1 MKTTNVLATACLV
14 IALFNACKK
23 EDVTPVAVNA
33 DSPDVSDMYTETALP
48 VQKSVTRYVD
58 ANIGGYLEALP
69 AHYSDHPKKK
79 YPIIFFLNG
88 SGSMG
93 DGSKSSLTVED
104 NIAIPYLIAHGK
116 FPANFRVNN
125 FTYQF
130 IVLTPQFKYWP
141 VPSNVTDMINY
152 AIKHYKVDETR
163 MYVCGLSMGGG
174 TAWDYTS
181 DFGKRL
187 AAIVPI
193 CGSSVPTKEKAK
205 PIAKNHVGVWAFHNS
220 GDPTVP
226 SYYSTDWVKDIN
238 SYSPYIKAKLTMFQA
253 SVHDAWSKAT
263 NPNYTE
269 NGKNIYEWMLTHR
282 KKN

>member
-1 MKTTNVLATACLV
+1 MKKTIVLAAACLAV
-14 IALFNACKK
+14 ALLNSCKK
-23 EDVTPVAVNA
+23 EDVSPVAVSA
-33 DSPDVSDMYTETALP
+33 SSLSDMYTETALP
-48 VQKSVTRYVD
+48 VQKSITQNVD

-79 YPIIFFLNG
+79 YPVIFFLNG
-88 SGSMG
+88 SGSLG

-104 NIAIPYLIAHGK
+104 NIAIPYLIYKGK
-116 FPANFRVNN
+116 FPANFTVNH

-130 IVLTPQFKYWP
+130 IVLTPQFKTWP
-141 VPSNVTDMINY
+141 QASNVSDMINY
-152 AIKHYKVDETR
+152 AIRKYKIDTTR

-174 TAWDYTS
+174 TTWDYAS
-181 DFGKRL
+181 DYGKRL

-193 CGSSVPTKEKAK
+193 CGASAPTTQKGKS
-205 PIAKNHVGVWAFHNS
+205 IAKNTVGVWAFHNS

-226 SYYSTDWVKDIN
+226 SYYSSDWVKDIN
-238 SYSPYIKAKLTMFQA
+238 NSNPNIRAKLTMFQA

-263 NPNYTE
+263 NPGYTE
-269 NGKNIYEWMLTHR
+269 NGKNIYQWMLNFR